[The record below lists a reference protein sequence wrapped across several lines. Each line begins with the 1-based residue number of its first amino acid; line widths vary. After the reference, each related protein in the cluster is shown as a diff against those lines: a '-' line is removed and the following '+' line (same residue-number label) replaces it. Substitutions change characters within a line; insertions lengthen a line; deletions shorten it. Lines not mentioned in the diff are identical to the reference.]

1 MAHQLESI
9 EWVQYWA
16 ENCTIPGPR
25 VLMIGDSI
33 SVGYR
38 SAVFARIREKY
49 GAATVSTSKA
59 LDNPHFTAEID
70 ALASSEGFEYRVI
83 HFNNGLH
90 GFQLSGDEYRTHYE
104 ETVRFLRDRWPD
116 ARLILA
122 ASTPVTENG
131 RPDVLAPINEKV
143 LERNRIAHRIA
154 EKNGLEYNDLYALVE
169 GDPSLRSPDGYHYN
183 GAGYEKMADRIAALM
198 LKD

>member
-1 MAHQLESI
+1 MAHQLERI

-16 ENCTIPGPR
+16 EDCSVPGPR

-38 SAVFARIREKY
+38 SAVFARIRERY

-59 LDNPHFTAEID
+59 LDNPRFCAEID
-70 ALASSEGFEYRVI
+70 ALASSEGFDYRVI

-90 GFQLSGDEYRTHYE
+90 GFQLADDEYREHYVK
-104 ETVRFLRDRWPD
+104 TADFLLARWPD
-116 ARLILA
+116 ARLIIA

-131 RPDVLAPINEKV
+131 KPDVLAPINEKV
-143 LERNRIAHRIA
+143 LARNRIAREIA
-154 EKNGLEYNDLYALVE
+154 DARGLEYNDLYELVV

-183 GAGYEKMADRIAALM
+183 QAGYEKMADKIAALF
-198 LKD
+198 LRD